1 MGLVIR
7 QSIYSTIISYVGVV
21 IGYINLLYLY
31 PKFLSLEQVGLFR
44 TIQDAAIL
52 LSPFAQFGLTL
63 SILRFYPQLVKS
75 KKESHTFITLVML
88 LALAGFA
95 IFFIAF
101 KIFETPLLSYFQDNA
116 KEIIQYSSWVL
127 WLTLILLMIAVLEAF
142 SRSLLKT
149 IVPNLLRE
157 VVARLLLSVLVL
169 LYFSGILSFDQF
181 IIGSVAAY
189 SLCLLLLIFY
199 LWHQGEISIQTDFNS
214 LDKTKLSELVK
225 YSLLSFAGMAGM
237 ILIGKIDSL
246 MVSAMLG
253 LAANAIYTT
262 AFYMATVIE
271 IPKRALSQL
280 AMPLISKAFE
290 KNEMKEIASLY
301 RKTSINQF
309 IIGSLLLIG
318 VWINLDNIFE
328 WMPKGENY
336 EAGKW
341 VVIIVGCAKLIDM
354 LFGPSS
360 EIIVLSKYYKFNIV
374 LIIMLAAIV
383 IISNNLLIPRYGIEG
398 AAWGTAFALIA
409 FNAVKFIFIYV
420 KFGIQ
425 PFEWATVKVLVIGV
439 LTLFVNTLL
448 VEIDNTLL
456 DILFRSSI
464 ITIVFSSLIIG
475 WRTSADANGIFDRL
489 NAKVKRRVRKGSQRD

>member
-52 LSPFAQFGLTL
+52 LSPFAQFGLTQ
-63 SILRFYPQLVKS
+63 SIFRFYPQLVKS
-75 KKESHTFITLVML
+75 KSESHTFITFMLL
-88 LALAGFA
+88 LALAGFSV
-95 IFFIAF
+95 FFLLF

-127 WLTLILLMIAVLEAF
+127 WLTLIMVMIAALEAF

-157 VVARLLLSVLVL
+157 IVARLLLSGLIL

-181 IIGSVAAY
+181 IIGSVASY
-189 SLCLLLLIFY
+189 LICLLLLISY
-199 LWHQGEISIQTDFNS
+199 LWQQGEISIQTDFKL
-214 LDKTKLSELVK
+214 LDQNKFAELIK

-237 ILIGKIDSL
+237 ILIGKIDSM

-262 AFYMATVIE
+262 AFYVATVIE
-271 IPKRALSQL
+271 IPKRALSQIT
-280 AMPLISKAFE
+280 MPLISKAFE
-290 KNEMKEIASLY
+290 QNQIKEVATLY
-301 RKTSINQF
+301 RKTSINQL

-318 VWINLDNIFE
+318 VWINLDNIFDL
-328 WMPKGENY
+328 MPKGENY
-336 EAGKW
+336 VLGKW
-341 VVIIVGCAKLIDM
+341 VVIIVGAGKLMDM

-360 EIIVLSKYYKFNIV
+360 EIIVLSKYYRFNIV
-374 LIIMLAAIV
+374 LIIILAAIV
-383 IISNNLLIPRYGIEG
+383 IFSNNILIPRYGIEG
-398 AAWGTAFALIA
+398 AAWGSAFALVT
-409 FNAVKFIFIYV
+409 FNVIKFIFIYT

-425 PFEWATVKVLVIGV
+425 PFEWATLKVLMIGV
-439 LTLFVNTLL
+439 ITLL
-448 VEIDNTLL
+448 INTVVFKIDNTLI
-456 DILFRSSI
+456 DIAFRS
-464 ITIVFSSLIIG
+464 ITITVLFSSLIL
-475 WRTSADANGIFDRL
+475 WTRASADANGIFRNL
-489 NAKVKRRVRKGSQRD
+489 ISRIRKGT